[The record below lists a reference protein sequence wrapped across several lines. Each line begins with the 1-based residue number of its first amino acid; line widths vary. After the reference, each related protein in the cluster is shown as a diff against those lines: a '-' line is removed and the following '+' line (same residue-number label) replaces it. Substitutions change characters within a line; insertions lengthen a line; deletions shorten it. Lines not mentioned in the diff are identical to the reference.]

1 MFLSNLKLFGN
12 KSYFYFACMVLFENC
27 FETKLIF
34 KNIVWNGFESF
45 FQILSKPFSLSL
57 NSNSKNK
64 MF

>member
-12 KSYFYFACMVLFENC
+12 KSYFYFAGMVLFENC

-34 KNIVWNGFESF
+34 KNIVWNGFESC